1 MRDDR
6 ARLLDI
12 QEAIER
18 IERYTARGRAAF
30 EQDEL
35 IQTWVVHHIQI
46 IGEASRTISADFR
59 AQHPEVPWTEII
71 GMKSSRFNVQGWQN
85 RPDLWDVDRPIA
97 GRNSGRV
104 WPVDRARSRGHPCC
118 QQVLRANGDSF
129 GAPDRTGRDRSA
141 ATTNFGRT

>member
-71 GMKSSRFNVQGWQN
+71 GMKSSRFNVQGWQS
-85 RPDLWDVDRPIA
+85 RPGLWDADRPIA
-97 GRNSGRV
+97 GRDSSRV
-104 WPVDRARSRGHPCC
+104 WPVDQA
-118 QQVLRANGDSF
+118 
-129 GAPDRTGRDRSA
+129 
-141 ATTNFGRT
+141 